1 MQIGTT
7 GDLFEQ
13 ATHTGAPA
21 ALELVEENAR
31 LRLQL
36 DALRGQLVVL
46 QENYRETLRLLG
58 EARAGRSGDAAA
70 LARFRR

>member
-13 ATHTGAPA
+13 AAAEAAPA
-21 ALELVEENAR
+21 PLELVEENAR

-36 DALRGQLVVL
+36 DALRGQLVIL

-58 EARAGRSGDAAA
+58 EARTGRGGGAAA
-70 LARFRR
+70 LERFRV